1 MRINGTTKA
10 PVMNYAA
17 ETSLGVV
24 TIRAFNMANRFF
36 QSYLKLVDNDA
47 KLFFYSNAT
56 MEWLI
61 LKVEALQNLTLFTAV
76 FRLVLLPKGY
86 VDPGLVGLSL
96 SYALAL
102 TSTQVFMI
110 RWYSSLAN
118 YVISVERI
126 KQFMHIPPEPPAIV
140 KDRRAPFSW
149 PSEGRTELQDLR
161 RRWAEIEMEW

>member
-10 PVMNYAA
+10 PVMNYAT

-36 QSYLKLVDNDA
+36 QNYLKLVDNDA

-56 MEWLI
+56 MEWII
-61 LKVEALQNLTLFTAV
+61 LRVEALQNLTLFTVV
-76 FRLVLLPKGY
+76 FLLVLLPKGY
-86 VDPGLVGLSL
+86 VDPGLVELSL

-118 YVISVERI
+118 YIISVEQI

-140 KDRRAPFSW
+140 EDRRPPIFMAF
-149 PSEGRTELQDLR
+149 
-161 RRWAEIEMEW
+161 